1 MVRLVTLRL
10 LESYFRHRWLNLL
23 PLVLMVALA
32 GVYLFI
38 TPPKYRAAGALYVQ
52 RQSLLT
58 TLTSENQPFTWATP
72 AQTTVNELRE
82 LTQTDAFVRAALQQT
97 ALESR
102 LAEGPRAI
110 EEAIRDFREAV
121 LFIPLGDNLVQFSAT
136 AASPETAQ
144 QLAQATVDTYLQWKL
159 NADNRESIVAQEFF
173 TQQLVPYER
182 ELQQARDE
190 MGSYL
195 RTNPDPLRGERP
207 TEEQIQIRLL
217 QSNIDQAAERLSSA
231 MEKHEAARLAQAKAE
246 SDVRQNYTVVDAPGL
261 PSRPATSLTDRA
273 KTAAP
278 FLAVGLILTLAGII
292 GGAVLDRSVRF
303 AIDVRHGFDLPVL
316 ASLPDRPPHGALLRS
331 RPTPPLAPDDAP
343 SVPALHPVGAGD

>member
-32 GVYLFI
+32 AAYLTI

-52 RQSLLT
+52 RETLLT
-58 TLTSENQPFTWATP
+58 TLTTENQPFSWVTP
-72 AQTTVNELRE
+72 AQTTANELRE

-97 ALESR
+97 PLEGR
-102 LAEGPRAI
+102 LAEGPQAV
-110 EEAIRDFREAV
+110 EETIRNFREAV
-121 LFIPLGDNLVQFSAT
+121 LFTPLGDNLVQFSAT
-136 AASPETAQ
+136 DPSPETAQ
-144 QLAQATVDTYLQWKL
+144 KLAQATIDTFLQWKL
-159 NADNRESIVAQEFF
+159 NADNRDSIVAQEFF
-173 TQQLVPYER
+173 TQQLEPYER
-182 ELQQARDE
+182 ELQEARDE
-190 MGSYL
+190 MDSYL
-195 RTNPDPLRGERP
+195 RANPDPLRGERP

-217 QSNIDQAAERLSSA
+217 QSNIDQAADRLSSA
-231 MEKHEAARLAQAKAE
+231 MEKHESARLAQAKAE

-278 FLAVGLILTLAGII
+278 FLAVGLILALAGIV

-316 ASLPDRPPHGALLRS
+316 ASLPDSAPHGALLRS
-331 RPTPPLAPDDAP
+331 QPTPLAPDNDAP
-343 SVPALHPVGAGD
+343 PAPVLHPVGAGD